1 MQQAII
7 RRVRNLSGGRVMFG
21 VRVTSGLFLTL
32 IGFQSI
38 DAAEARDRSRVY
50 STRADHWT
58 KTPEGSW
65 DHHTWKQSVFA
76 GHPGYRD
83 FKLPSNAFLHSF
95 DRMEF
100 AAGFTKPSPFL
111 SYLEWRRGLDPPRFD
126 HWHPIVGP
134 ALADARS
141 HAMTTAGSCGPVN
154 GLLPLN
160 SYYNYLRWRR
170 SLAPKRFDHYHP
182 NIGPLLAKDAEIR
195 ANMPYCPPPAAQ
207 TLAGSPSPPPIANE
221 GEPHDPGGSPKSPPL
236 GTPLPQNLS
245 VPEPASIVLLT
256 LGLSY
261 PARLLLRRRLLHS
274 TPI

>member
-1 MQQAII
+1 
-7 RRVRNLSGGRVMFG
+7 MFG
-21 VRVTSGLFLTL
+21 RLGMTALFFAL
-32 IGFQSI
+32 IGLQSL
-38 DAAEARDRSRVY
+38 DAAVARDRPRPY
-50 STRADHWT
+50 TTRADHWT
-58 KTPEGSW
+58 KTPTGSW
-65 DHHTWKQSVFA
+65 DHHSWKQSVFA

-83 FKLPSNAFLHSF
+83 FKLPSNAFLHQF

-100 AAGFTKPSPFL
+100 AAGFTKPSLFL

-134 ALADARS
+134 ALAQARS
-141 HAMTTAGSCGPVN
+141 HAMTTAGSCAPVH

-195 ANMPYCPPPAAQ
+195 AQTPYCPPPEAQ
-207 TLAGSPSPPPIANE
+207 TLAGFPSPPPIANE
-221 GEPHDPGGSPKSPPL
+221 GAPHDPGGSPNPPPL
-236 GTPLPQNLS
+236 GPPSPQNLP
-245 VPEPASIVLLT
+245 VPEPSSIVLLA

-261 PARLLLRRRLLHS
+261 PGRLLWRRRIQNS
-274 TPI
+274 TQI